1 LQTIVASFLVLDEV
15 HTYRGTLG
23 SNIALLVRR
32 LKAHLTNA
40 KQDDLT
46 NISPDIQTRRYPQLI
61 PVGTSATIKSVA
73 EEQYTQEERIQLRDE
88 AVQDFFSKL
97 TGASKN
103 TIRVIGEE
111 LQDIQNPETA
121 IYSPQP
127 ITIKDFDLTNPEAV
141 RQTLCALGNQPPDT
155 PVEVAVHHA
164 RLLWDLNRW
173 LMRSPLS
180 ISQIVEKV
188 KAEIQERSQCNDSEL
203 RNEVETALLVGAA
216 LPEGTPGALQLRAHR
231 LIRGGWQFHRCIN
244 PACGKLYPMGEEHCQ
259 CGHQTAPLYLC
270 RNCGADY
277 LRFIGEPTSQPLQ
290 PSAVPD
296 DSSEW
301 MLYDPSRFDMQADT
315 EEDSEEEPQPRTIRR

>member
-1 LQTIVASFLVLDEV
+1 MVKSKNTLRLYIDFRENSNQGAVFDYIRQSIKLFIFQSLVYPMNALANDQELRIKDFLQKSGWQGAISVKKYDRGTKQAEREELRKNPPHILLTNYMMLEYLLVRPADREAIFANHRCHFLVLDEV

-40 KQDDLT
+40 KQDYLT

-73 EEQYTQEERIQLRDE
+73 EEQYTQEERIQIRDE

-111 LQDIQNPETA
+111 LQDIQTPETA

-141 RQTLCALGNQPPDT
+141 RQTLCALGNQFSDT
-155 PVEVAVHHA
+155 PLEVAVNHA
-164 RLLWDLNRW
+164 RLLLGLKSLANAIALIHITNSRK
-173 LMRSPLS
+173 
-180 ISQIVEKV
+180 SQ
-188 KAEIQERSQCNDSEL
+188 S
-203 RNEVETALLVGAA
+203 RN
-216 LPEGTPGALQLRAHR
+216 
-231 LIRGGWQFHRCIN
+231 
-244 PACGKLYPMGEEHCQ
+244 
-259 CGHQTAPLYLC
+259 
-270 RNCGADY
+270 
-277 LRFIGEPTSQPLQ
+277 
-290 PSAVPD
+290 
-296 DSSEW
+296 
-301 MLYDPSRFDMQADT
+301 
-315 EEDSEEEPQPRTIRR
+315 